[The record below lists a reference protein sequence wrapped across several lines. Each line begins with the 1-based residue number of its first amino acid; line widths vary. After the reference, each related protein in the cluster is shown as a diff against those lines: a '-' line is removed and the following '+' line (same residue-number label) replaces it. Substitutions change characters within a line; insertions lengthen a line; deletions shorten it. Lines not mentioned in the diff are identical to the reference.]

1 MPLEK
6 GSSRKVM
13 SKNIREMVHVGHP
26 QKQAVASAYAMARK
40 SGKKDSGFFGHTKCQ
55 TLF

>member
-13 SKNIREMVHVGHP
+13 SKNIREMVHAGHP